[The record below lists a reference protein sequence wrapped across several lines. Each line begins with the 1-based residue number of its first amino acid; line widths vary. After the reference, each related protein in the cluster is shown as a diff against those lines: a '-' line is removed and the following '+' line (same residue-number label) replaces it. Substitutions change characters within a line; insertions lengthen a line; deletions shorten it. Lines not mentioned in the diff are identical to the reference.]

1 MCFPVAMLFPR
12 RVQSKTE
19 MTSWDECKHKS
30 TVNPHSS
37 RKIKVLPD
45 NSNLLGQIKPQK
57 ERGSETS
64 LPLFQEQ
71 KHAFISF
78 CFFVFLHPFLFLSLL
93 LPFFFFSSFPR
104 IPTKIESFRYLL
116 VSSLQETLSPVC
128 VNQWFSMLAEH

>member
-93 LPFFFFSSFPR
+93 LPFFFFPVSL
-104 IPTKIESFRYLL
+104 ESQPKLKVFGTYLSLLCRKPCLLYVLINGFR
-116 VSSLQETLSPVC
+116 C
-128 VNQWFSMLAEH
+128 